1 MNIHN
6 KTTEVLA
13 ALIIVG
19 PAVLL
24 VTALSLLIFSNK
36 PEVEYKYIIIFTNIG
51 IEGMPDSLF
60 YHIECE
66 PPCVYPEDAAAIR
79 KTKDRFY
86 ESRGIKE

>member
-1 MNIHN
+1 MKNIN
-6 KTTEVLA
+6 EFKLVWFSVTVIISAVLA
-13 ALIIVG
+13 VALDDYV
-19 PAVLL
+19 
-24 VTALSLLIFSNK
+24 FYK

-51 IEGMPDSLF
+51 VEGMPDSTLF

-66 PPCVYPEDAAAIR
+66 PPCRYPEDAAAIR